1 MPSDNSWGARQ
12 WAQNGSVRIAFD
24 QFMPERDGDPLLV
37 ATGLGVN
44 RWSMPDGF
52 FRELAKQGFAV
63 VRYDQRDGGEST
75 HFPPTSTRNPIT
87 ALLGKRGEAYTAENM
102 ADDAA
107 AVLDALGWGSAH
119 VLGVSLGGAVAQ
131 RVALRHPQRV
141 RSLTT
146 VAAVPGDVTG
156 LRTLRFIRVRTLGK
170 FAKLKFPDT
179 REGAIEAGLAVAE
192 LLSSPR
198 AAFDEKSVRAR
209 LEDNPDSGVHD
220 QESQS
225 RQIGAQWSGPTIDKI
240 ACPALIVHGE
250 DDPLID
256 PKAARTIASKI
267 PAARTLLLP
276 AVGHDLPEHAWLRSL
291 PRSANSPT
299 RPRGIFLRSHSAV
312 G

>member
-1 MPSDNSWGARQ
+1 MPSDNSWGPRQ

-24 QFMPERDGDPLLV
+24 RFMPERDGDPLLV

-44 RWSMPDGF
+44 RHSIPDGF

-75 HFPPTSTRNPIT
+75 HFPPTPTRNPIT
-87 ALLGKRGEAYTAENM
+87 ALLGRRGGAYTAEDM

-107 AVLDALGWGSAH
+107 AVLDELGWGSAH
-119 VLGVSLGGAVAQ
+119 LLGVSLGGAVAQ

-146 VAAVPGDVTG
+146 VAAVPGDVAG
-156 LRTLRFIRVRTLGK
+156 WRTLRFIRVRTLGK

-198 AAFDEKSVRAR
+198 AIFDEMSVRAR

-225 RQIGAQWSGPTIDKI
+225 RQIGAQWSGPTIDTI

-250 DDPLID
+250 DDPLIA
-256 PKAARTIASKI
+256 PKAAHAIASKI
-267 PAARTLLLP
+267 PAARTLFLP
-276 AVGHDLPEHAWLRSL
+276 AVGHDLPEHAWAPLVTAIREL
-291 PRSANSPT
+291 ADTPT
-299 RPRGIFLRSHSAV
+299 RHLSP
-312 G
+312 

>member
-44 RWSMPDGF
+44 PLVDARRVLSGA
-52 FRELAKQGFAV
+52 REAGIRRRAIRPAGRRRVDPL
-63 VRYDQRDGGEST
+63 
-75 HFPPTSTRNPIT
+75 PPTSTRNPIT

-276 AVGHDLPEHAWLRSL
+276 AVGHDLPEHAWAPLATAIREL
-291 PRSANSPT
+291 ADTPT
-299 RPRGIFLRSHSAV
+299 RHLSP
-312 G
+312 

>member
-1 MPSDNSWGARQ
+1 M
-12 WAQNGSVRIAFD
+12 RIAFD

-44 RWSMPDGF
+44 RQSIPDGF
-52 FRELAKQGFAV
+52 CRELAKQGFAV

-75 HFPPTSTRNPIT
+75 HLPPTSTRNPIT
-87 ALLGKRGEAYTAENM
+87 ALLGKRGEAYTTEDM
-102 ADDAA
+102 TDDAV
-107 AVLDALGWGSAH
+107 AVLDELGWDPAH

-170 FAKLKFPDT
+170 FATLKFPDT
-179 REGAIEAGLAVAE
+179 PEGVIEAGLAVAK

-198 AAFDEKSVRAR
+198 VAFDENSVRAT
-209 LEDNPDSGVHD
+209 LENNPDSGVHD

-225 RQIGAQWSGPTIDKI
+225 RQIGAQWSGPMIDKI
-240 ACPALIVHGE
+240 TCPALIVHGE
-250 DDPLID
+250 DDPLIK
-256 PKAARTIASKI
+256 PKAAHVIASRI
-267 PAARTLLLP
+267 PDARTLLLP
-276 AVGHDLPEHAWLRSL
+276 EVGHDLPEHTWTPL
-291 PRSANSPT
+291 SAAIRELADTLS
-299 RPRGIFLRSHSAV
+299 V
-312 G
+312 